1 MNRIEAKQYIEFTK
15 DGITEK
21 FHEEDKVVCKTK
33 EGNEYKGTIVCVGD
47 FRENES
53 AEAVAVICI
62 DTSKSVW
69 SSSREIIKFDDID
82 FICKDFLADT
92 EIRNDISDDELRK
105 NTYIHMLTS
114 MGCDRI
120 VAENTWDN
128 MNKLMKQFDIPFEK
142 AMGCA
147 VYSLKYNCSMA
158 IPLKYICGIDI
169 ESLNNSIPMYQRE
182 AMKCLGMA
190 LVSGVCYLIADYLD
204 KDC

>member
-33 EGNEYKGTIVCVGD
+33 TGNEYKGTIVCVGD
-47 FRENES
+47 FKENES

-82 FICKDFLADT
+82 FIYKDFLADT
-92 EIRNDISDDELRK
+92 EMYADMTDNEKQK
-105 NTYIHMLTS
+105 NTYIHMLTG
-114 MGCDRI
+114 MGFDRNRI
-120 VAENTWDN
+120 DNTWN
-128 MNKLMKQFDIPFEK
+128 IMNKLMKHFDISFEK
-142 AMGCA
+142 AMGCMM
-147 VYSLKYNCSMA
+147 YSLKYNCSVA
-158 IPLKYICGIDI
+158 VPLKNIYGIDI
-169 ESLNNSIPMYQRE
+169 GSIEKSIPIYQRE

-190 LVSGVCYLIADYLD
+190 LASGVCYLLADSL
-204 KDC
+204 CRE